1 MSTVTPLPTPVPSRQ
16 DPANFS
22 VRADEFLGALP
33 TFGTEL
39 NVVAGEVNT
48 NALNAATSESNAAS
62 SATTANNWAIKTDG
76 PVSGSEYSAKYH
88 AQQAAASAVS
98 AINAPG
104 TTATSTT
111 SNTIGTGSKTFTIQT
126 GKAFVVGQWI
136 TIADNAL
143 PSTNYMLGIITAHNS
158 GTGSI
163 TIDVKTSQGTGTIAS
178 WSIGLSSVGGV
189 SVDGTQTLTNKT
201 LTSPVIND
209 STINGPRYTIDNDN
223 TISGGTWAI
232 DYNNGPLIKATVG
245 AAITT
250 ITLNNLPASGTLG
263 HLKLMIVNPGAFAI
277 TFPAAWKFIK
287 SDFTTTN
294 FAGLGI
300 ILPASGVV
308 FFDLLTDDNGS
319 NVYVTISRN

>member
-48 NALNAATSESNAAS
+48 NATN
-62 SATTANNWAIKTDG
+62 ATTAALTATTQAGIATTQAGIATTKA
-76 PVSGSEYSAKYH
+76 SEA
-88 AQQAAASAVS
+88 
-98 AINAPG
+98 
-104 TTATSTT
+104 TTARNEAVALTESYQGSLSSDPTLDKSGNPLSAGDWYINSSTGF
-111 SNTIGTGSKTFTIQT
+111 IRAYTGSAWVQGLSTVAGVTSINSET
-126 GKAFVVGQWI
+126 GAVVG
-136 TIADNAL
+136 
-143 PSTNYMLGIITAHNS
+143 YVKE
-158 GTGSI
+158 TGS
-163 TIDVKTSQGTGTIAS
+163 
-178 WSIGLSSVGGV
+178 
-189 SVDGTQTLTNKT
+189 QTLSTKK
-201 LTSPVIND
+201 LT
-209 STINGPRYTIDNDN
+209 TPRYTIDNDG

-300 ILPASGVV
+300 ILPASGVA